1 LRELQDWISNKLT
14 WAVPSY
20 FATTVY
26 VDHRSSVGW
35 SLRVLG
41 SFSGRENAL
50 MFEQDYGLRAVAV
63 YDLTVDRS
71 LQLPCFVVFNEV
83 GV

>member
-1 LRELQDWISNKLT
+1 
-14 WAVPSY
+14 
-20 FATTVY
+20 
-26 VDHRSSVGW
+26 
-35 SLRVLG
+35 
-41 SFSGRENAL
+41 

-71 LQLPCFVVFNEV
+71 LQLPCFVVLNEV